1 MMLVE
6 KGSRVA
12 LHVSGEWS
20 QENEPRVW
28 VVAWSIFDYHGGDD
42 PQPMLSLVSPNELN
56 KSGRDILSHVS
67 AYPVSPS
74 LLLFN
79 F

>member
-1 MMLVE
+1 MLLSMSKE
-6 KGSRVA
+6 NGLRRMNREC
-12 LHVSGEWS
+12 GWS
-20 QENEPRVW
+20 LGLF
-28 VVAWSIFDYHGGDD
+28 FDYHGGDD